1 MLLSILAGLF
11 APSFKRMDCNQ
22 QIASKG
28 VVAYYD
34 TVLFRTGFLD
44 LLFLFILNT
53 SHPTLKNS
61 QLPFLVGCFVVLS
74 LFRKAVSHQASEV
87 AILLF

>member
-28 VVAYYD
+28 EVACHD

-44 LLFLFILNT
+44 FLFFILNIC
-53 SHPTLKNS
+53 SSTLKNS
-61 QLPFLVGCFVVLS
+61 QLPFFVGFVFLS